1 MKGAFRSVQTPS
13 APSAEEQD
21 DDEEEEVIS
30 TFGGF
35 LMKADSEGIPGP
47 STFSRSESERG
58 RCWRTR
64 WPSRARTGCCCGA
77 PSQHV
82 GGPASDSGEIDTPDS
97 LRQIIAASTFFF
109 VLSIVIIQSFFKVPS
124 DLPEVP
130 PNPRSHSEKWHFAL
144 PERKVHKRYT
154 ATNQCQSDKNTEVPP
169 SRRFHSEKWH
179 FALSKRKVDQ
189 RYLELGTLENESGDV
204 RCHG

>member
-1 MKGAFRSVQTPS
+1 MAEVKGAFRSVQTLS

-21 DDEEEEVIS
+21 DDEEEEVFS

-47 STFSRSESERG
+47 STFSRSESEGG

-82 GGPASDSGEIDTPDS
+82 GGPAPDAGEINTPNS
-97 LRQIIAASTFFF
+97 LRRLYSMTHPLRGI
-109 VLSIVIIQSFFKVPS
+109 LR
-124 DLPEVP
+124 
-130 PNPRSHSEKWHFAL
+130 NR
-144 PERKVHKRYT
+144 
-154 ATNQCQSDKNTEVPP
+154 
-169 SRRFHSEKWH
+169 
-179 FALSKRKVDQ
+179 
-189 RYLELGTLENESGDV
+189 
-204 RCHG
+204 